1 MNHLGRRKTKA
12 TNVQEGCQRTD
23 RPSSWDYLLLPITL
37 IATQHKTWGILVIH
51 FVIEDI
57 LEGEEVVLVI

>member
-1 MNHLGRRKTKA
+1 M
-12 TNVQEGCQRTD
+12 QEGCHRTD
-23 RPSSWDYLLLPITL
+23 RPSSWDYMLLPITL
-37 IATQHKTWGILVIH
+37 IATQHKTWGFLVIH